1 MICNTLGFLKAV
13 DIIIINA
20 RHYADG
26 YMQFFFGKHR
36 ITNIRCPHGADEFS
50 ECTYTQK
57 IYKAQTDL
65 KSYDPNY
72 NMLALVCHPKPGHC
86 IKFINVLAIKLTK

>member
-13 DIIIINA
+13 DIIIINT
-20 RHYADG
+20 RYYANG

-57 IYKAQTDL
+57 IYEGSTDL
-65 KSYDPNY
+65 KSDH